1 MVPTAE
7 LPPGIPLTDQMTL
20 LAAVLAGGN
29 LKCRP
34 SDRNTGDGLGLAG
47 RPPTT
52 GRGKLPDT
60 VAENCCSSPARIS
73 AASGAIV
80 TDKDLEGWVPVE
92 EDDGVPRVTAPH
104 P

>member
-7 LPPGIPLTDQMTL
+7 LPPGIPLTDQMTR
-20 LAAVLAGGN
+20 LAAVLAGIN
-29 LKCRP
+29 LKRSS
-34 SDRNTGDGLGLAG
+34 SDRDIGEGLGLAG

-52 GRGKLPDT
+52 GRRKLPDT

-80 TDKDLEGWVPVE
+80 TDKDLEGWAAVK
-92 EDDGVPRVTAPH
+92 EDDVVPRVTAPH